1 MTPDEEGFFRT
12 ILDHPDDDTPRL
24 VYADWLEERGRS
36 ERAEYIR
43 VQIEVAKLADD
54 DPRIATLLRRADE
67 LFPRFFEDYNRFRSA
82 FEALTLR
89 RGFVVRAQLGYANQL
104 RVFLGQAHRFF
115 DLGPVGHL
123 VIEGEYEFL
132 RGRSSLRTEDVER
145 LVNLPQ
151 MSLVKKL
158 TIGPIDRLG
167 ADAVAASSCLHRL
180 ERLRIVSSKFGRATV
195 VKLRKRFGKSVSFS

>member
-1 MTPDEEGFFRT
+1 MTPDEVGFFRT

-24 VYADWLEERGRS
+24 IYADWLEDRGRS

-67 LFPRFFEDYNRFRSA
+67 LFPRFFEDYNRLRSA
-82 FEALTLR
+82 FEAISLQ
-89 RGFVVRAQLGYANQL
+89 RGFIVSAQLGYANQL
-104 RVFLGQAHRFF
+104 RVFLGQANRFF
-115 DLGPVGHL
+115 DFGPVGHL
-123 VIEGEYEFL
+123 VIEGEYE
-132 RGRSSLRTEDVER
+132 RGRSSLRTADVER

-151 MSLVKKL
+151 MSLVREL

-167 ADAVAASSCLHRL
+167 AKAVAASSFLHQL
-180 ERLRIVSSKFGRATV
+180 KCLRIVSNKLGRAMV
-195 VKLRKRFGKSVSFS
+195 VKLRIQFGKRISFS